1 VVSGG
6 ELERALKR
14 AGFERV
20 RKRGSH
26 IIMQR
31 GSVEVAVPEHRT
43 IAKGTLA
50 GILRTLDM
58 TPDDLRALL

>member
-1 VVSGG
+1 V
-6 ELERALKR
+6 RALRR

-26 IIMQR
+26 VIMQN
-31 GSVEVAVPEHRT
+31 GAVEVAVPEHRT

-50 GILRTLDM
+50 AILRTVEM
-58 TPDDLRALL
+58 TTDELRALL